1 MQDANVDVVDGGYV
15 KFVNLFK
22 LSDLEQALLPYK
34 NTVRHDEVI
43 RYYFACVG
51 LLDSPR
57 LLQPL
62 ALFKRALAEF
72 DGQRVRREVE
82 KAPARVRTAR
92 RHPIFQKSAPGSPIL
107 SRVWVTALN

>member
-62 ALFKRALAEF
+62 ALFKRALQSSMACGY
-72 DGQRVRREVE
+72 DVKWNRRLLR
-82 KAPARVRTAR
+82 AWTAR
-92 RHPIFQKSAPGSPIL
+92 RHLIFQKSAPGSPIL
-107 SRVWVTALN
+107 SRV